1 MQNSAHSAEESA
13 APASPASAWRARV
26 DAREPHL
33 VRGPFTR
40 WPRAADATLA
50 TVVFAGSVVAVAASA
65 VDDGEAFR
73 LALIGDL
80 PVAAF
85 VLLGVAAVSLFWRR
99 AHALAVTG
107 VVLGVMFVWAIGGLG
122 DGQDL
127 ALVVAAYSV
136 GRYVADRRASIAA
149 LVAIFGAS
157 ILDSFIDST
166 QRVDIVPVAVI
177 VAVPWYVGARV
188 RNRGAYV
195 RLLQERAE
203 RVEAEQQA
211 RAVRAVA
218 EERAR
223 IARELHD
230 IVAHRVSMMTVQA
243 GAARSVARDDLD
255 LAVDAMGDVERAG
268 RQALG
273 ELRHL
278 LGVLRPG
285 DGGPDRLGPQPA
297 LRDVRGLTEALERT
311 GADVVLDLCEPAIEL
326 PLVVEVSAYRIV
338 QESLTNVVKH
348 AGPDPSVCVAIG
360 VDGPELSIEVTNTIT
375 RVEPIRAASDL
386 PASGYGIAGMRER
399 AELLGGTLRTE
410 LLADGRHRVHAGLPL
425 SVESS

>member
-1 MQNSAHSAEESA
+1 
-13 APASPASAWRARV
+13 
-26 DAREPHL
+26 
-33 VRGPFTR
+33 
-40 WPRAADATLA
+40 
-50 TVVFAGSVVAVAASA
+50 
-65 VDDGEAFR
+65 
-73 LALIGDL
+73 
-80 PVAAF
+80 
-85 VLLGVAAVSLFWRR
+85 
-99 AHALAVTG
+99 
-107 VVLGVMFVWAIGGLG
+107 MFVWAIGGLG

-360 VDGPELSIEVTNTIT
+360 VDGPELSIEITNTIT